1 MSFIVLQ
8 LVNTFASSF
17 RTEQFNNNRT
27 LQMVNT
33 SLADINQ
40 YTANGES
47 LDDEYLQIER
57 KAMWD
62 SLFVAQETN
71 KAIEASL

>member
-1 MSFIVLQ
+1 
-8 LVNTFASSF
+8 
-17 RTEQFNNNRT
+17 
-27 LQMVNT
+27 MVNST
-33 SLADINQ
+33 LADFNQ